1 MELCFGPG
9 QAAGRAGLSVWSV
22 EQLSGP
28 ITMEKVD
35 EQPRP
40 LLGPE
45 LHQSRPHEPVLQLH
59 EELKKRDVLRQVF
72 PTHVAASLERGERV
86 QPQFFRDVYVLFA
99 DIIDYTKQCKSLS
112 PLAAHCMLEEFY
124 LVLDYCLSL
133 FPALYKVE
141 TIGDCVMCIGGAP
154 IHLVDT
160 TSDIIAFAMVIVETV
175 KQLVKN
181 PLTGESLAI
190 RVGIH
195 CGDVVGGVFGLSMPR
210 YTFTGDAV
218 NTASRMQSLSDTNG
232 ITVSLDV
239 ALAVAWACEL
249 LPSSS
254 GAATAKAAVKKLKG
268 VQRGKEDK
276 IPAGT
281 HLSLG
286 GVKLV
291 SRGLE
296 PVKGKGLMQTFAL
309 LRDTESVLEEQALES
324 SSLFNSTPRNSSFGK
339 SSPASL
345 SLPKVMETAELL
357 RSDPRCQSI
366 CSVSTEDATTVSVS
380 SRSTLSSGLE
390 EDDGKSPD
398 ISTRVSRILASS
410 ALGSALSKTSGGA
423 SEATTPSPL
432 PSLARSWPTPQAKS
446 QFNPAALSILDGLE
460 ILLMCDSPTQS
471 KMLCHHLRPINSTW
485 SLRVTSTYSE
495 LVRELQV
502 GGFRCDLLL
511 IDCASVWVS
520 GEGMA
525 NVITSLQ
532 QKWPKFMSCVMTVI
546 LSEGLSESDREE
558 EAAKRNV
565 DDCWTKPPAPPAVL
579 QTRLIQVAVTK
590 FLSLSTAGFYDPAV
604 DSSGS
609 STTPCN
615 TSESESPLSS
625 DVVAQLP
632 VPPLSRHGSREALDG
647 DEFWWPPGLLEV
659 NNAPSAKLRQGAK
672 KKRQKKRMKQS
683 KAEPFSGPGRALST
697 VGRLLHKSVANKWA
711 KSSSVETPLTMLIV
725 EDSLCQRKIIMRML
739 QSISPAWTVVGCAD
753 DSSAMSELEARDY
766 NVDLIFIDLNLG
778 ENSIDGN
785 ELTRSLRAR
794 LDSKTVII
802 GISRERKN
810 TERNFL
816 ACGADAAWSKPL
828 PPPQS
833 IGARIDSLLLARTG
847 IASILA

>member
-1 MELCFGPG
+1 M
-9 QAAGRAGLSVWSV
+9 
-22 EQLSGP
+22 
-28 ITMEKVD
+28 
-35 EQPRP
+35 
-40 LLGPE
+40 
-45 LHQSRPHEPVLQLH
+45 
-59 EELKKRDVLRQVF
+59 
-72 PTHVAASLERGERV
+72 
-86 QPQFFRDVYVLFA
+86 
-99 DIIDYTKQCKSLS
+99 
-112 PLAAHCMLEEFY
+112 
-124 LVLDYCLSL
+124 
-133 FPALYKVE
+133 
-141 TIGDCVMCIGGAP
+141 
-154 IHLVDT
+154 
-160 TSDIIAFAMVIVETV
+160 
-175 KQLVKN
+175 
-181 PLTGESLAI
+181 
-190 RVGIH
+190 
-195 CGDVVGGVFGLSMPR
+195 
-210 YTFTGDAV
+210 

-239 ALAVAWACEL
+239 ALAVARSCEL
-249 LPSSS
+249 FPSSP
-254 GAATAKAAVKKLKG
+254 GAATAKAAVKNLKG
-268 VQRGKEDK
+268 VQRRKEDK

-281 HLSLG
+281 HMSLG

-296 PVKGKGLMQTFAL
+296 PVKGKGLMHTFAL
-309 LRDTESVLEEQALES
+309 LRETEEQALES
-324 SSLFNSTPRNSSFGK
+324 PSLFNSTPRNSSFGK

-357 RSDPRCQSI
+357 RSDPRCQTI

-390 EDDGKSPD
+390 EDDCKSPD

-423 SEATTPSPL
+423 SEATTPSLP
-432 PSLARSWPTPQAKS
+432 PSLARSWPTSQAKS
-446 QFNPAALSILDGLE
+446 QFYPAALSILDGLE

-471 KMLCHHLRPINSTW
+471 MMLCHHLRPINSTW
-485 SLRVTSTYSE
+485 SLRVTSNFSE
-495 LVRELQV
+495 LVRELKV

-520 GEGMA
+520 GEGSMA

-590 FLSLSTAGFYDPAV
+590 FLSMSTAGFYDPAV

-632 VPPLSRHGSREALDG
+632 VPPLSRHGSRETLDG
-647 DEFWWPPGLLEV
+647 DEFWWAPGLLEV
-659 NNAPSAKLRQGAK
+659 TNAPSAK

-683 KAEPFSGPGRALST
+683 NAEPFSGPGRALST
-697 VGRLLHKSVANKWA
+697 VGRLKSVANKWA

-739 QSISPAWTVVGCAD
+739 QRISPVWIVVGCAD
-753 DSSAMSELEARDY
+753 DSSAMSELEACDY